1 MQSIHWARGR
11 LGRWTTTIITS
22 MYITVW
28 DNLRKRRG
36 FSGQGGPLGADA
48 LEFLFSSSAVNL
60 WLNDTNTYP
69 DCAVVISHCEFVF
82 YERNFSQ
89 NIWTPSNLKTV
100 LFTAYDASETWNP
113 LDFGRN
119 SFEQVRHEGQFMRR
133 TTG

>member
-11 LGRWTTTIITS
+11 LGRWTTTIVTS

-36 FSGQGGPLGADA
+36 FSGQGDPLGADA
-48 LEFLFSSSAVNL
+48 LEFLYSSSAVNL

-69 DCAVVISHCEFVF
+69 DCAVVIAH
-82 YERNFSQ
+82 
-89 NIWTPSNLKTV
+89 
-100 LFTAYDASETWNP
+100 DASETWNP

-119 SFEQVRHEGQFMRR
+119 SFEQVRHEGQFIR
-133 TTG
+133 